1 MPTSGPS
8 VAAPAARAAV
18 EVGGVMLGVR
28 FVRRGGAAAPALL
41 LVVGLGGCD
50 DPLAPPKPDRAAVSA
65 AQREIAAAPAPS
77 PNQRSLAAD
86 RALLQRAAGRLTQA
100 AQPFCLAEL
109 RRACTFQVDLMQS
122 PAANAFASGR
132 NHIVVTTGM
141 MRLLETED
149 ELAAVVAHEMAHHI
163 AEHIAEG
170 TLRTQAG
177 AIAGALVGA
186 AATEALGVDLGL
198 SRIGAQA
205 GAQAGRLSYSKAD
218 EREADYLGAYIM
230 ARAGFD
236 LDRGGTLWA
245 KLTHLS
251 GKGTT
256 SLLDSHPAGPERL
269 AAWRR
274 TVEEIRADPG
284 GMPRRER

>member
-1 MPTSGPS
+1 MPGG
-8 VAAPAARAAV
+8 AR
-18 EVGGVMLGVR
+18 LR
-28 FVRRGGAAAPALL
+28 RRGRTVAVPALF
-41 LVVGLGGCD
+41 LVLALGGCD
-50 DPLAPPKPDRAAVSA
+50 DPLAPPKPDRAAIA
-65 AQREIAAAPAPS
+65 QAQREIAAVPPPRANP
-77 PNQRSLAAD
+77 RGLAAD
-86 RALLQRAAGRLTQA
+86 RALLQRVAGRLTQA

-109 RRACTFQVDLMQS
+109 RRACTFRIDLMQ
-122 PAANAFASGR
+122 ANEANAFASGR
-132 NHIVVTTGM
+132 NEIVVTTGM

-149 ELAAVVAHEMAHHI
+149 ELAAVIAHEMAHHI

-186 AATEALGVDLGL
+186 AATEALGIDLGL
-198 SRIGAQA
+198 SRLGAQA
-205 GAQAGRLSYSKAD
+205 GAQAGRLSFSKAD

-274 TVEEIRADPG
+274 TVEEIRANPDA
-284 GMPRRER
+284 MPRRGR

>member
-1 MPTSGPS
+1 MT
-8 VAAPAARAAV
+8 VAL
-18 EVGGVMLGVR
+18 MLPL
-28 FVRRGGAAAPALL
+28 GA
-41 LVVGLGGCD
+41 CD
-50 DPLAPPKPDRAAVSA
+50 DPLVPPKPDRAAIAA
-65 AQREIAAAPAPS
+65 AQREIAVAPPPRANPR
-77 PNQRSLAAD
+77 NAAAD
-86 RALLQRAAGRLTQA
+86 RALLQRVAGRLTQA
-100 AQPFCLAEL
+100 AQPFCQVEL
-109 RRACTFQVDLMQS
+109 RRACTFRIDLIDS
-122 PAANAFASGR
+122 PEANAFASGS
-132 NHIVVTTGM
+132 NQIVVTTAM
-141 MRLLETED
+141 MRLLDGED

-177 AIAGALVGA
+177 AIAGALAGA
-186 AATEALGVDLGL
+186 ASNEVLGIDLGL
-198 SRIGAQA
+198 SRLGAQA

-274 TVEEIRADPG
+274 TAEEIRADPQA
-284 GMPRRER
+284 MPRRAR

>member
-1 MPTSGPS
+1 MGRFGPPAWRGARMAAALS
-8 VAAPAARAAV
+8 VALCLATA
-18 EVGGVMLGVR
+18 
-28 FVRRGGAAAPALL
+28 
-41 LVVGLGGCD
+41 CD
-50 DPLAPPKPDRAAVSA
+50 DPAVPPAPDRAAIAA
-65 AQREIAAAPAPS
+65 AQREIAAAPLPGPNARS
-77 PNQRSLAAD
+77 PAAD
-86 RALLQRAAGRLTQA
+86 RAMLQRVAARLTEA
-100 AQPFCLAEL
+100 AQPFCRQEL
-109 RRACTFQVDLMQS
+109 GRACAFRIDLMQA
-122 PAANAFASGR
+122 PEANAFATGS

-163 AEHIAEG
+163 ARHVAEG

-177 AIAGALVGA
+177 AVVGALAGA
-186 AATEALGVDLGL
+186 AASQAIGVDLGL
-198 SRIGAQA
+198 SRIGAQL

-218 EREADYLGAYIM
+218 EREADYLGAHIM

-236 LDRGGTLWA
+236 LDRGGALWA
-245 KLTHLS
+245 KLTRLS

-274 TVEEIRADPG
+274 TAEEIRADPAAP
-284 GMPRRER
+284 PRRAR